1 MAKNKIRWY
10 VVQTYSG
17 FEKIVRDDILR
28 RAETMGMLDY
38 IVDTIVPEEIIIE
51 KTKDGKEKEKVK
63 QSYPGYVFIKMEVT
77 DESWYVVRNTPKV
90 TGFLGSSGGGTKPVP
105 LPEEEIKPILLKVGL
120 IQKPNYDHLIGKQVE
135 IINGAFEGQIG
146 EVSMVDNDREKLV
159 VNVMLFNRATPTE
172 ISFED
177 FKEI

>member
-28 RAETMGMLDY
+28 RAEIMGMFDY

-105 LPEEEIKPILLKVGL
+105 LPEEEIKPILLSIGVL
-120 IQKPNYDHLIGKQVE
+120 QKPNYEHLKGKIVE
-135 IINGAFEGQIG
+135 IIKGPFEGQQC
-146 EVSMVDNDREKLV
+146 EVTHVDNEREKLV
-159 VNVMLFNRATPTE
+159 VNVQLFNRSTPTE
-172 ISFED
+172 IGFDE
-177 FKEI
+177 FVEV